1 MGGLPLG
8 SVTLG
13 MVATIAVTM
22 LVTLAG
28 RLWLTGRGS
37 PPTDS
42 LTLYQVAM
50 LAGGPGRVSD
60 TALSYLVWSG
70 MLEVRDIT
78 DRLVRV
84 VGINTV
90 ADLHPVELAV
100 LGAVDPNGVRPEA
113 AMGAGRMAARDHVE
127 GLAGL
132 AVGSREGRWLDGIAL
147 VGSGSVVGSG
157 LWWLAAED
165 RTQIGFVPLM
175 VLLAILYG
183 IWWFASGRP
192 RRTRAGDEVLE
203 AMRRHYD
210 EDLEIAAVGVTSLSL
225 ERAMHIIALYGRD
238 ALTGGL
244 SGLRKVMT
252 GNPSPVPVRSTLG
265 T

>member
-1 MGGLPLG
+1 
-8 SVTLG
+8 

-22 LVTLAG
+22 LVTMAG
-28 RLWLTGRGS
+28 RLWLIGRGS
-37 PPTDS
+37 PPPHQ

-84 VGINTV
+84 VGVNTI

-132 AVGSREGRWLDGIAL
+132 MVDPFRGRWVDVAAL
-147 VGSGSVVGSG
+147 VGSGLVAASG
-157 LWWLAAED
+157 LWWLAAEE
-165 RTQIGFVPLM
+165 RTRTGFVPLM
-175 VLLAILYG
+175 VLLALLYG
-183 IWWFASGRP
+183 LWWFAAGRP
-192 RRTRAGDEVLE
+192 RRTRAGGEVLE
-203 AMRRHYD
+203 RMRRHYD
-210 EDLEIAAVGVTSLSL
+210 DDLEIAAVGVTSLSL

-244 SGLRKVMT
+244 AGLRKVMT
-252 GNPSPVPVRSTLG
+252 GNPSPVPVRSTLR